1 MWEWAEGEQGKWETD
16 GGGNVKGRLSA
27 QARLPR
33 KTSFPDTLSMKK
45 KKKVRTSIPPPRKWA
60 VSFLPRPPA
69 LLGPSPSREKGSISG
84 WTGRA
89 QSQFLHA
96 VLQKLPARAEITA
109 SLESVQQ
116 TVMVKQDPRK

>member
-45 KKKVRTSIPPPRKWA
+45 KKKK
-60 VSFLPRPPA
+60 
-69 LLGPSPSREKGSISG
+69 
-84 WTGRA
+84 
-89 QSQFLHA
+89 
-96 VLQKLPARAEITA
+96 
-109 SLESVQQ
+109 
-116 TVMVKQDPRK
+116 